1 MDRTHLA
8 TDLFTHPV
16 VARLRPHLTGDVS
29 AVGGVV
35 RDALLGRDHH
45 HDLDL
50 VVEGDAIGLAREVAH
65 VLGVPVSAHERFGT
79 AVLELPH
86 DDGHVDFISARREHY
101 PAPGALPIV
110 SQGTLADDLARRDFS
125 INAMALRLTGV
136 GAGELVDPFGGVADL
151 DAGLVRSLRADAF
164 VEDPSR
170 IVRAARYA
178 GRLGFAVEPTTS
190 AAIVA
195 AVGGLAWTSA
205 RVADEL
211 RRLLDEASPGPGLA
225 VLHAIGAP
233 GVAPD
238 AEEMIRRLDAAHT
251 ELAARDP
258 HGPALAGWA
267 LRAGVALEDSARTG
281 LAVPGW
287 ARGLADEVADGPR
300 LRDTLERIARPS
312 EIDHVLAHAPV
323 ATQIAAHAL
332 GAPHIVAWWTSWRG
346 VHVAL
351 RGGDLIAA
359 GIAPGPAIGRAL
371 AALRAAVLDGEL
383 ADVDAQ
389 RAFAIRAARADHP

>member
-1 MDRTHLA
+1 
-8 TDLFTHPV
+8 
-16 VARLRPHLTGDVS
+16 
-29 AVGGVV
+29 
-35 RDALLGRDHH
+35 
-45 HDLDL
+45 
-50 VVEGDAIGLAREVAH
+50 
-65 VLGVPVSAHERFGT
+65 
-79 AVLELPH
+79 
-86 DDGHVDFISARREHY
+86 VDFISARREHY

-312 EIDHVLAHAPV
+312 EIDHVLAQAPV